1 MVMLQNGIR
10 TIKLVICIL
19 LPIATLI
26 SCRENISQDK
36 SNIGTMQDSVTIATL
51 FANRKQN
58 KDSSEAY
65 LGQAQVVANKSVK
78 NNAIFLGFLG
88 KEMILLGQ
96 LDSADKIANKGLNLI
111 YEPEWQ
117 GLRGKFYNIKG
128 NVAGYKKQV
137 YQAIDYY
144 LQAEKIYES
153 VADSAALAG
162 IYSNFANSYFSLK
175 DYPSAHQYATKAYA
189 LLPSVKEANIS
200 SNIITTFAVS
210 LNKVGRNQEALPYVR
225 KADSLADATNNKMA
239 KLAANIG
246 LAEVFNSLKQFDSAT
261 KYYNACIAEG
271 RNIGV
276 KHFELIAQMG
286 LLAMYE
292 EQGKTNDILLL
303 SANTIALANE
313 QQNSDVLHTAKRIAG
328 KALGKK
334 GDYQNG
340 FQMLSESYAL
350 YDSVAGVENQ
360 KNINE
365 LLVKYDAEKN
375 EKEILNQNLLLAK
388 QETKL
393 RNRQLIILGL
403 VLGLSILLV
412 VYFYV
417 RKLNKE
423 RLIRL
428 EIEKQKKIG
437 DAYIYG
443 EQKERTRLAFEIHD
457 GIASM
462 LTGISYKLRAA
473 DANKEEVLNLLT
485 GLHEDT
491 RRISHSL
498 MPIDFE
504 QKNLIEAVSNL
515 CERMTNKEI
524 EIIFFASKSI
534 IGLDNQKSL
543 LLYRVIQEL
552 INNALKYA
560 QCKSIFV
567 RIENK
572 EQNLI
577 EICVED
583 DGVGLSELLIQNG
596 LKSIKE
602 RIKSLG
608 ARLHIESEK
617 EGGTAVKIYYNYG

>member
-1 MVMLQNGIR
+1 MSY
-10 TIKLVICIL
+10 
-19 LPIATLI
+19 A
-26 SCRENISQDK
+26 S
-36 SNIGTMQDSVTIATL
+36 TMQDSIDIATL
-51 FANRKQN
+51 FANRKLN
-58 KDSSEAY
+58 KDSSEIY
-65 LGQAQVVANKSVK
+65 LSQAQALASKSIKNK
-78 NNAIFLGFLG
+78 AIFLGLLG

-96 LDSADKIANKGLNLI
+96 LDSANSIADKGLQLN
-111 YEPEWQ
+111 YEPYSR
-117 GLRGKFYNIKG
+117 GLKGKFYNIKG
-128 NVAGYKKQV
+128 NVAGLKKQL
-137 YQAIDYY
+137 YQSIDYY

-162 IYSNFANSYFSLK
+162 INSNVANSYFSLK

-189 LLPSVKEANIS
+189 LLPSVKESNIA
-200 SNIITTFAVS
+200 SNIITTYALS
-210 LNKVGRNQEALPYVR
+210 LIKIGKNKDALPIVQ
-225 KADSLADATNNKMA
+225 KADSLAEASQNKMA
-239 KLAANIG
+239 KITATIG
-246 LAEVFNSLKQFDSAT
+246 FAEVYKSEMLFDSAIV
-261 KYYNACIAEG
+261 YYNKCIALSKEL
-271 RNIGV
+271 GV
-276 KHFELIAQMG
+276 KHFELMSAMG
-286 LLAMYE
+286 LLSLYE
-292 EQGKTNDILLL
+292 EQGNSNKIIQL
-303 SANTIALANE
+303 AEPTIALAN
-313 QQNSDVLHTAKRIAG
+313 QMQNVDVLHTAKRIAG
-328 KALGKK
+328 RALGKNGQYQK
-334 GDYQNG
+334 G
-340 FQMLSESYAL
+340 FKMLSESYAL

-524 EIIFFASKSI
+524 EIIFFASKPI

-583 DGVGLSELLIQNG
+583 DGVGLSGSLIQNG

-608 ARLHIESEK
+608 ARLLIESEK

>member
-1 MVMLQNGIR
+1 MLQNKIR
-10 TIKLVICIL
+10 TFKLVIFIL
-19 LPIATLI
+19 LPIAILF
-26 SCRENISQDK
+26 SCKQNVVQDM
-36 SNIGTMQDSVTIATL
+36 SYASTMQDSIDIATL
-51 FANRKQN
+51 FANRKLN
-58 KDSSEAY
+58 KDSSEIY
-65 LGQAQVVANKSVK
+65 LSQAQALASKSIKNK
-78 NNAIFLGFLG
+78 AIFLGLLG

-96 LDSADKIANKGLNLI
+96 LDSANSIADKGLQLN
-111 YEPEWQ
+111 YEPYSR
-117 GLRGKFYNIKG
+117 GLKGKFYNIKG
-128 NVAGYKKQV
+128 NVAGLKKQL
-137 YQAIDYY
+137 YQSIDYY

-162 IYSNFANSYFSLK
+162 INSNVANSYFSLK

-189 LLPSVKEANIS
+189 LLPSVKESNIA
-200 SNIITTFAVS
+200 SNIITTYALS
-210 LNKVGRNQEALPYVR
+210 LIKIGKNKDALPIVQ
-225 KADSLADATNNKMA
+225 KADSLAEASQNKMA
-239 KLAANIG
+239 KITATIG
-246 LAEVFNSLKQFDSAT
+246 FAEVYKSEMLFDSAIV
-261 KYYNACIAEG
+261 YYNKCIALSKEL
-271 RNIGV
+271 GV
-276 KHFELIAQMG
+276 KHFELMSAMG
-286 LLAMYE
+286 LLSLYE
-292 EQGKTNDILLL
+292 EQGNSNKIIQL
-303 SANTIALANE
+303 AEPTIALAN
-313 QQNSDVLHTAKRIAG
+313 QMQNVDVLHTAKRIAG
-328 KALGKK
+328 RALGKNGQYQK
-334 GDYQNG
+334 G
-340 FQMLSESYAL
+340 FKMLSESYAL

-524 EIIFFASKSI
+524 EIIFFASKPI

-583 DGVGLSELLIQNG
+583 DGVGLSGSLIQNG

-608 ARLHIESEK
+608 ARLLIESEK

>member
-1 MVMLQNGIR
+1 
-10 TIKLVICIL
+10 
-19 LPIATLI
+19 
-26 SCRENISQDK
+26 
-36 SNIGTMQDSVTIATL
+36 
-51 FANRKQN
+51 
-58 KDSSEAY
+58 
-65 LGQAQVVANKSVK
+65 
-78 NNAIFLGFLG
+78 
-88 KEMILLGQ
+88 
-96 LDSADKIANKGLNLI
+96 
-111 YEPEWQ
+111 
-117 GLRGKFYNIKG
+117 
-128 NVAGYKKQV
+128 
-137 YQAIDYY
+137 
-144 LQAEKIYES
+144 
-153 VADSAALAG
+153 
-162 IYSNFANSYFSLK
+162 
-175 DYPSAHQYATKAYA
+175 
-189 LLPSVKEANIS
+189 
-200 SNIITTFAVS
+200 
-210 LNKVGRNQEALPYVR
+210 
-225 KADSLADATNNKMA
+225 
-239 KLAANIG
+239 
-246 LAEVFNSLKQFDSAT
+246 
-261 KYYNACIAEG
+261 
-271 RNIGV
+271 
-276 KHFELIAQMG
+276 
-286 LLAMYE
+286 
-292 EQGKTNDILLL
+292 
-303 SANTIALANE
+303 
-313 QQNSDVLHTAKRIAG
+313 
-328 KALGKK
+328 
-334 GDYQNG
+334 
-340 FQMLSESYAL
+340 MLSESYAL

-524 EIIFFASKSI
+524 EIIFFASKPI

-583 DGVGLSELLIQNG
+583 DGVGLSGSLIQNG

-608 ARLHIESEK
+608 ARLLIESEK